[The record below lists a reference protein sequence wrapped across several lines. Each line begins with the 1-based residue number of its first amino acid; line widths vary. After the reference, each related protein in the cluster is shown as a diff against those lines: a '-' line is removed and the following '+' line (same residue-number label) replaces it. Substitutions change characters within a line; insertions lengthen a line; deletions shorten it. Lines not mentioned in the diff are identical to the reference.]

1 MVGAVVLVH
10 FFRLALSVAVGFGQR
25 EVMDTSPTVCVERDG
40 TIATV
45 ILNRPERLN
54 ALDLDMAKLLV
65 RFLQELTQ
73 DDGVSSIIITGSGR
87 GFCAGGDLGW
97 AAAQPGGSAGG
108 LHVLASHLHQG
119 ILEIH
124 HTGKPVIAA
133 VNGVAAGAGFSLALT
148 CDFRVLDEAATLR
161 QAYTSAGLSIDG
173 SGTFMLP
180 RLVGPARALEIAAF
194 DEPIDAAQAASI
206 GLATRVASAGK
217 ALDDARSL
225 ARELQARSL
234 ASFAYSKHL
243 LRQSVETPL
252 EVQLEHERAGIVA
265 CARTAEGAEGISAFT
280 GKRAP
285 DFPAA
290 RDADRRPSPSGL
302 PS

>member
-1 MVGAVVLVH
+1 MPDA
-10 FFRLALSVAVGFGQR
+10 AY
-25 EVMDTSPTVCVERDG
+25 VERDAM
-40 TIATV
+40 IATI

-54 ALDLDMAKLLV
+54 ALDLDMAALV
-65 RFLQELTQ
+65 VGHLQRLVH

-97 AAAQPGGSAGG
+97 AAAYPGGPASG
-108 LHVLASHLHQG
+108 LHVLASALHQAL
-119 ILEIH
+119 LEIH
-124 HTGKPVIAA
+124 RTGKPVIAA
-133 VNGVAAGAGFSLALT
+133 VNGIAAGAGFSLALA
-148 CDFRVLDEAATLR
+148 CDFRVLDEAATFR

-173 SGTFMLP
+173 GGTFMLP
-180 RLVGPARALEIAAF
+180 RLAGLARALEMAAF
-194 DEPIDAAQAASI
+194 DEPIDAAHAAST
-206 GLATRVASAGK
+206 GLATRIAAAGE
-217 ALDDARSL
+217 ALDGARAL

-234 ASFAYSKHL
+234 ASFASSKHL
-243 LRQSVETPL
+243 LRCSVETPL

-290 RDADRRPSPSGL
+290 RTRTRDPEAPSTADS
-302 PS
+302 